1 MTLPSVHSL
10 PTKILHGVLA
20 LAVTYQLAFI
30 GLVEQPRKGA
40 PGNLF
45 YQIHEIVGLST
56 LGVVSAFWIWVLVRR
71 GETSWPALFP
81 WFAPARLRNLAAD
94 IGRHWAALRRFKLPE
109 AEEMPLATAVHGLGL
124 LTVTAMAVT
133 GAAFALLGLPR
144 DQARLVLQ
152 IHKLVANF
160 MWAYLIAHAGLAVL
174 HQFLGE
180 PVIKRIFGR
189 STS

>member
-1 MTLPSVHSL
+1 
-10 PTKILHGVLA
+10 
-20 LAVTYQLAFI
+20 
-30 GLVEQPRKGA
+30 
-40 PGNLF
+40 
-45 YQIHEIVGLST
+45 
-56 LGVVSAFWIWVLVRR
+56 
-71 GETSWPALFP
+71 
-81 WFAPARLRNLAAD
+81 
-94 IGRHWAALRRFKLPE
+94 
-109 AEEMPLATAVHGLGL
+109 MPLATAVHGLGL

-152 IHKLVANF
+152 IHKLVANL

-174 HQFLGE
+174 HQFLGQ